1 MSATLSFQSALIR
14 LILLNEQIMHL
25 GDFDGILGSS
35 TAGSVYIC
43 LLTQAPGEAGDLTN
57 EATYGGY
64 ARLAIARG
72 AGGWTEVD
80 GRAVNA
86 AVATFAACTSGAE
99 DITHFGVCMSAA
111 SDDMMFYGELPNKFP
126 VSAEV
131 QPSFEIGQLA
141 IELD

>member
-1 MSATLSFQSALIR
+1 MSATTGFQSELVR
-14 LILLNEQIMHL
+14 LILLNEAILNL
-25 GDFDGILGSS
+25 GNAGGVLGS
-35 TAGSVYIC
+35 TVDGDVYIC

-64 ARLAIARG
+64 ARLAVSRTD
-72 AGGWTEVD
+72 GWSEVD

-99 DITHFGVCMSAA
+99 DITHFGVCKTLAG
-111 SDDMMFYGELPNKFP
+111 DDMMFYGELPNKFP